1 MFKVLRGWTNNERE
15 REMLRRRKNVM
26 GKNKL
31 EEVSLTTVGIIK
43 EFWHL
48 NQNRVCS
55 INKKEKVNAQCVIF
69 MMKHYR
75 PSSEETQ
82 QSYIVRCGCRRLTLE
97 HQKHITVYHL
107 QYNDVRRKSEN
118 VFAWL

>member
-1 MFKVLRGWTNNERE
+1 
-15 REMLRRRKNVM
+15 M

-48 NQNRVCS
+48 NQNRVCC

-82 QSYIVRCGCRRLTLE
+82 QSCIVRCGCRRLTLE
-97 HQKHITVYHL
+97 YQKHITVYRQ
-107 QYNDVRRKSEN
+107 QYNDIRRKSEN